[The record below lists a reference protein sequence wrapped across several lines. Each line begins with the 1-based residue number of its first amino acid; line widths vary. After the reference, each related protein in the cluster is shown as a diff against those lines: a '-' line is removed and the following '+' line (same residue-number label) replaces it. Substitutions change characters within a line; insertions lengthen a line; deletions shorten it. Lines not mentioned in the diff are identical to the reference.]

1 MEPKTKKIII
11 IAIVVAVAAY
21 LLWKRGKGNAA
32 VKGGTAG
39 GGEVPVPTTNELT
52 EEQIIS
58 RLTSCP
64 AGNKNGLRSLVAK
77 IYANDA
83 MKRSIQEK
91 ASNNGITFAKQAVM
105 DASWMLFRGP
115 EDLANAAWA
124 KYVHEQICAEVQAM

>member
-1 MEPKTKKIII
+1 MDKKTKTIII
-11 IAIVVAVAAY
+11 VAVVVAVAAY

-39 GGEVPVPTTNELT
+39 GDDDTVPTTTELT

-64 AGNKNGLRSLVAK
+64 AGNKKYLRSEVAK
-77 IYANDA
+77 INANDA
-83 MKRSIQEK
+83 WKRSVQEK
-91 ASNNGITFAKQAVM
+91 ASNNGTTYPKQCVM
-105 DASWMLFRGP
+105 DASWIVYRTG
-115 EDLANAAWA
+115 ANATEGWA